1 MGLDLYCKFQEA
13 GLPAPNMHM
22 ELLLGSDAESTGIIL
37 DVLGSLRPLA
47 QQQNVPIEELGDF
60 DALPQRIQAEV
71 IAANTV
77 ISFIPL
83 VGVWSRK
90 PSSGSRPS

>member
-13 GLPAPNMHM
+13 GLSAPNMHM